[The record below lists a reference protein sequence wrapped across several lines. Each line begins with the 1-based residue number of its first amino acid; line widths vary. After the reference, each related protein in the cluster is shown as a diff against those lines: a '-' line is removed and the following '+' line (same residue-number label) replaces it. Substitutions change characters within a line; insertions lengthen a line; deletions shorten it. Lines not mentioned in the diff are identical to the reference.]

1 MPQKSNVPGPQPL
14 LQAEALASDQVPPAQ
29 LEQLEAPATDHEP
42 AGHTSQT
49 AFALAEQFATRREPA
64 EHALAA
70 AQAAQGA
77 KPVADHVLPATQA
90 GTAVHASADAFHA
103 KPAVALH
110 AQLVWPVSALPAL

>member
-1 MPQKSNVPGPQPL
+1 VQ
-14 LQAEALASDQVPPAQ
+14 LA
-29 LEQLEAPATDHEP
+29 APAADHEP
-42 AGHTSQT
+42 AAHAVQLAAPAAAHVPASQAAHTE
-49 AFALAEQFATRREPA
+49 FDVAEQLATRREPA
-64 EHALAA
+64 EHVIAA

>member
-1 MPQKSNVPGPQPL
+1 

-64 EHALAA
+64 GHKAL
-70 AQAAQGA
+70 QAAQGA
-77 KPVADHVLPATQA
+77 NPVADHVAPAMQTGA
-90 GTAVHASADAFHA
+90 NVAISA
-103 KPAVALH
+103 ALSVR
-110 AQLVWPVSALPAL
+110 L